1 MGGILAPMLST
12 SNRLLRLLSLLQS
25 RRHWTGAE
33 LSQRLEIDRRTLRR
47 DVERLR
53 ELGYPIDAS
62 PGLGGGY
69 RLGSGATMP
78 PVLLEDDE
86 AVAVAVALRTAAASV
101 GRMEDTALRL
111 LSKLDQWLPAR
122 LRKRASALYS
132 VTLSLA
138 GGAPTSDVDALLRIA
153 GACRDGFRL
162 RMHYR
167 DRTQRASERLIEP
180 LRLVHT
186 GSRWY
191 LVAWDLKREDWRTFR
206 VDRVQSLH
214 DTGTQFPPR
223 EFPGDVADYVAKSI
237 TQPFTR
243 FQVRLRLP
251 GSVEEQA
258 ARVPTWCGI
267 LEACDAHHCV
277 LELGAESVE
286 ALLAL
291 LALVGPDFEMLDDR
305 GLLPELRAA
314 SARLGDA
321 LAA

>member
-1 MGGILAPMLST
+1 MLST

-33 LSQRLEIDRRTLRR
+33 LSQRLEVDRRTLRR

-69 RLGSGATMP
+69 RLGSGSAMP

-101 GRMEDTALRL
+101 GRMEDTSLRL

-167 DRTQRASERLIEP
+167 DRSQKASERLIEP

-191 LVAWDLKREDWRTFR
+191 LVAWDLQREDWRTFR
-206 VDRVQSLH
+206 VDRVQALH

-223 EFPGDVADYVAKSI
+223 AFPGDVVDYVAKSI

-251 GSVEEQA
+251 GSIEEQA
-258 ARVPTWCGI
+258 ARVPPWCGI
-267 LEACDAHHCV
+267 LEAGDAHHCV

-291 LALVGPDFEMLDDR
+291 MALVGPEFEVLDDR
-305 GLLPELRAA
+305 GLLPQLRAA
-314 SARLGDA
+314 SLRLGET
-321 LAA
+321 LAAA

>member
-1 MGGILAPMLST
+1 
-12 SNRLLRLLSLLQS
+12 
-25 RRHWTGAE
+25 
-33 LSQRLEIDRRTLRR
+33 
-47 DVERLR
+47 
-53 ELGYPIDAS
+53 
-62 PGLGGGY
+62 
-69 RLGSGATMP
+69 
-78 PVLLEDDE
+78 
-86 AVAVAVALRTAAASV
+86 
-101 GRMEDTALRL
+101 MEDTALRL

-138 GGAPTSDVDALLRIA
+138 GGVPTSDVDLLLRIA

-167 DRTQRASERLIEP
+167 DRSQRATERLIEP

-243 FQVRLRLP
+243 YQIRLRLP
-251 GSVEEQA
+251 GSIEEQA
-258 ARVPTWCGI
+258 TRVPTWCGI
-267 LEACDAHHCV
+267 LEAGDAHHCM
-277 LELGAESVE
+277 LELGAESID

-291 LALVGPDFEMLDDR
+291 MALIGPDFAIVDDR

-314 SARLGDA
+314 STRLGAA
-321 LAA
+321 LAAA

>member
-1 MGGILAPMLST
+1 MLST
-12 SNRLLRLLSLLQS
+12 SNRLLRLLSLMQS

-33 LSQRLEIDRRTLRR
+33 LSQRLDVDRRTLRR

-69 RLGSGATMP
+69 RLGSGSAMP

-101 GRMEDTALRL
+101 GRMEDTSLRL

-138 GGAPTSDVDALLRIA
+138 GGVPTSDVDLLLRIA

-167 DRTQRASERLIEP
+167 DRSQRATERLIEP

-243 FQVRLRLP
+243 YQIRLRLP
-251 GSVEEQA
+251 GSIEEQA

-267 LEACDAHHCV
+267 LEAGDAHHCL
-277 LELGAESVE
+277 LELGAESID

-291 LALVGPDFEMLDDR
+291 IALIGPGFEIVEDR

>member
-1 MGGILAPMLST
+1 MLST
-12 SNRLLRLLSLLQS
+12 SNRLLRLLSLMQS

-33 LSQRLEIDRRTLRR
+33 LSQRLDVDRRTLRR

-69 RLGSGATMP
+69 RLGSGSAMP

-101 GRMEDTALRL
+101 GRMEDTSLRL

-138 GGAPTSDVDALLRIA
+138 GGVPTSDVDLLLRIA

-167 DRTQRASERLIEP
+167 DRSQRATERLIEP

-243 FQVRLRLP
+243 YQIRLRLP
-251 GSVEEQA
+251 GSIEEQA

-267 LEACDAHHCV
+267 LEAGDAHHCL
-277 LELGAESVE
+277 LELGAESID

-291 LALVGPDFEMLDDR
+291 IALIGPEFEIVDDR

>member
-1 MGGILAPMLST
+1 MLST
-12 SNRLLRLLSLLQS
+12 SNRLLRLLSLMQS

-33 LSQRLEIDRRTLRR
+33 LSQRLEVDRRTLRR

-69 RLGSGATMP
+69 RLGSGSAMP

-122 LRKRASALYS
+122 LRKRASALYL

-138 GGAPTSDVDALLRIA
+138 GGVPTSDVDLLLRIA
-153 GACRDGFRL
+153 SACRDGFRL

-167 DRTQRASERLIEP
+167 DRSQRATERLIEP

-214 DTGTQFPPR
+214 DTGMQFPPR
-223 EFPGDVADYVAKSI
+223 AFPGDVADYVAKSI

-243 FQVRLRLP
+243 YQVRLKLP
-251 GSVEEQA
+251 GPIEDQA
-258 ARVPTWCGI
+258 ARVPPWCGI
-267 LEACDAHHCV
+267 LEAGDARHCM
-277 LELGAESVE
+277 LELGAESID

-291 LALVGPDFEMLDDR
+291 MALIGPDFEIVDDR

-314 SARLGDA
+314 SSRLGDR

>member
-1 MGGILAPMLST
+1 MLST
-12 SNRLLRLLSLLQS
+12 SNRLLRLLSLMQS

-33 LSQRLEIDRRTLRR
+33 LSQRLDVDRRTLRR

-53 ELGYPIDAS
+53 ELGYPVDAS

-69 RLGSGATMP
+69 RLGSGSAMP

-132 VTLSLA
+132 VTLSLS
-138 GGAPTSDVDALLRIA
+138 GGAPTSDVDSLLCIA

-162 RMHYR
+162 RMQYL
-167 DRTQRASERLIEP
+167 DRSNRASERLIEP

-191 LVAWDLKREDWRTFR
+191 LVAWDMKREDWRTFR

-223 EFPGDVADYVAKSI
+223 PFPGDVGEYVAQSI

-243 FQVRLRLP
+243 FKVKLRLP
-251 GSVEEQA
+251 GAIEHQA
-258 ARVPTWCGI
+258 GRVPPWCGI
-267 LEACDAHHCV
+267 LQAGDEHHCV
-277 LELGAESVE
+277 LDLGAESVE

-291 LALVGPDFEMLDDR
+291 MALVGPGFEVLDDN
-305 GLLPELRAA
+305 GLLPQLREA
-314 SARLGDA
+314 SSRLGQA
-321 LAA
+321 LSPA

>member
-1 MGGILAPMLST
+1 MLST
-12 SNRLLRLLSLLQS
+12 SNRLLRLLSLMQS

-33 LSQRLEIDRRTLRR
+33 LSQRLEVDRRTLRR

-69 RLGSGATMP
+69 RLGAGSVMP

-138 GGAPTSDVDALLRIA
+138 GGVPTSDVDALLRIA

-162 RMHYR
+162 RMQYR
-167 DRTQRASERLIEP
+167 DRSQRASERLIEP

-243 FQVRLRLP
+243 YQVRLRLP
-251 GSVEEQA
+251 GSIEDQA

-267 LEACDAHHCV
+267 LEAGDPQHCL
-277 LELGAESVE
+277 LELGAESLDG
-286 ALLAL
+286 LLAL
-291 LALVGPDFEMLDDR
+291 MALIGPDFEIVDDR

>member
-1 MGGILAPMLST
+1 MHTDAMLST
-12 SNRLLRLLSLLQS
+12 SNRLLRLLSLMQS

-33 LSQRLEIDRRTLRR
+33 LSQRLEVDRRTLRR

-69 RLGSGATMP
+69 RLGAGSAMP

-138 GGAPTSDVDALLRIA
+138 GGVPTSDVDALLRIA

-162 RMHYR
+162 RMQYR
-167 DRTQRASERLIEP
+167 DRSQRASERLIEP

-243 FQVRLRLP
+243 YQVRLRLP
-251 GSVEEQA
+251 GSIEDQA

-267 LEACDAHHCV
+267 LEAGDAQHCL
-277 LELGAESVE
+277 LELGAESLDG
-286 ALLAL
+286 LLAL
-291 LALVGPDFEMLDDR
+291 MALIGPDFEIVDDR

>member
-1 MGGILAPMLST
+1 MLST
-12 SNRLLRLLSLLQS
+12 SNRLLRLLSLMQS

-33 LSQRLEIDRRTLRR
+33 LSQRLDVDRRTLRR

-69 RLGSGATMP
+69 RLGSGSAMP

-101 GRMEDTALRL
+101 GRMEDTSLRL

-138 GGAPTSDVDALLRIA
+138 GGVPTSDVDLLLRIA

-167 DRTQRASERLIEP
+167 DRSQRATERLIEP

-214 DTGTQFPPR
+214 DTGTQFPSR

-243 FQVRLRLP
+243 YQIRLRLP
-251 GSVEEQA
+251 GSIEEQA

-267 LEACDAHHCV
+267 LEAGDAHHCL
-277 LELGAESVE
+277 LELGAESIDALIALIALIGPGFEIVE
-286 ALLAL
+286 
-291 LALVGPDFEMLDDR
+291 DR

>member
-1 MGGILAPMLST
+1 MLST
-12 SNRLLRLLSLLQS
+12 SNRLLRLLSLMQS

-33 LSQRLEIDRRTLRR
+33 LSQRLEVDRRTLRR

-69 RLGSGATMP
+69 RLGSGSAMP

-138 GGAPTSDVDALLRIA
+138 GGVPTSDVDLLLRIA

-167 DRTQRASERLIEP
+167 DRSQRATERLIEP

-191 LVAWDLKREDWRTFR
+191 LVAWDLNREDWRTFR

-223 EFPGDVADYVAKSI
+223 EFPGNVADYVAKSI

-243 FQVRLRLP
+243 YQVKLRLP
-251 GSVEEQA
+251 GSIEQQA

-267 LEACDAHHCV
+267 LEAGDAHHCL
-277 LELGAESVE
+277 LELGAESID

-291 LALVGPDFEMLDDR
+291 IALIGPDFEIVDDR

>member
-1 MGGILAPMLST
+1 MLST

-33 LSQRLEIDRRTLRR
+33 LSQRLDIDRRTLRR

-69 RLGSGATMP
+69 RLGSGSAMP

-101 GRMEDTALRL
+101 GRMEDTSLRL

-153 GACRDGFRL
+153 AACRDGLRL
-162 RMHYR
+162 RMQYR
-167 DRTQRASERLIEP
+167 DRSQRASERLIEP

-206 VDRVQSLH
+206 VDRVQALH

-223 EFPGDVADYVAKSI
+223 AFPGDVADYVAKSI

-243 FQVRLRLP
+243 YQVRLRLP
-251 GSVEEQA
+251 GSVAEQA
-258 ARVPTWCGI
+258 ARVPPWCGI
-267 LEACDAHHCV
+267 LEAGDDRHCL
-277 LELGAESVE
+277 LELGAESVD

-291 LALVGPDFEMLDDR
+291 MALIGPDFEIVDDR

-314 SARLGDA
+314 SSRLGDA
-321 LAA
+321 LAAA

>member
-1 MGGILAPMLST
+1 MLST
-12 SNRLLRLLSLLQS
+12 SNRLLRLLSLMQS

-33 LSQRLEIDRRTLRR
+33 LSQRLEVDRRTLRR

-69 RLGSGATMP
+69 RLGSGSAMP

-132 VTLSLA
+132 VTMSLA
-138 GGAPTSDVDALLRIA
+138 GGVPTSDVDLLLRIA

-162 RMHYR
+162 RMHYC
-167 DRTQRASERLIEP
+167 DRSQRATERLIEP

-206 VDRVQSLH
+206 VDRVQALH

-223 EFPGDVADYVAKSI
+223 EFPGDVADYVARSI

-243 FQVRLRLP
+243 YQIRLRLP
-251 GSVEEQA
+251 GSIEEQA

-267 LEACDAHHCV
+267 LEAGDAHHCL
-277 LELGAESVE
+277 LELGAESVD

-291 LALVGPDFEMLDDR
+291 MALIGHDFEIVDDR

-314 SARLGDA
+314 SARLGAA
-321 LAA
+321 LAAA

>member
-1 MGGILAPMLST
+1 MLST
-12 SNRLLRLLSLLQS
+12 SNRLLRLLSLMQS

-33 LSQRLEIDRRTLRR
+33 LSQRLDVDRRTLRR

-69 RLGSGATMP
+69 RLGSGSAMP

-101 GRMEDTALRL
+101 GRMEDTSLRL

-138 GGAPTSDVDALLRIA
+138 GGVPTSDVDLLLRIA

-167 DRTQRASERLIEP
+167 DRSQRATERLIEP

-237 TQPFTR
+237 TEPFTR
-243 FQVRLRLP
+243 YQIRLRLP
-251 GSVEEQA
+251 GSIEEQA

-267 LEACDAHHCV
+267 LEAGDAHHCL
-277 LELGAESVE
+277 LELGAESID

-291 LALVGPDFEMLDDR
+291 IALIGPGFEIVDDR

>member
-1 MGGILAPMLST
+1 MLST

-33 LSQRLEIDRRTLRR
+33 LSQRLDIDRRTLRR

-69 RLGSGATMP
+69 RLGSGSAMP

-101 GRMEDTALRL
+101 GRMEDTSLRL

-162 RMHYR
+162 RMQYR
-167 DRTQRASERLIEP
+167 DRSQRASERVIEP

-214 DTGTQFPPR
+214 DTGMQFPPR
-223 EFPGDVADYVAKSI
+223 AFPGDVVDYAAIAI
-237 TQPFTR
+237 TLPFTR
-243 FQVRLRLP
+243 VPVRLRLP
-251 GSVEEQA
+251 GPIEAQA
-258 ARVPTWCGI
+258 ERVPPWCGI
-267 LEACDAHHCV
+267 LEAGDAHHCV

-291 LALVGPDFEMLDDR
+291 MALVGPDFEVLDDR
-305 GLLPELRAA
+305 GLLPQLRAA
-314 SARLGDA
+314 STRLGEV
-321 LAA
+321 LAAA

>member
-1 MGGILAPMLST
+1 MLST

-162 RMHYR
+162 RMQYR

-206 VDRVQSLH
+206 VGRVQALH

-258 ARVPTWCGI
+258 TRVPTWCGI
-267 LEACDAHHCV
+267 LEAGDAHHCV
-277 LELGAESVE
+277 LEL
-286 ALLAL
+286 
-291 LALVGPDFEMLDDR
+291 VGPEFEMLDDR

-321 LAA
+321 LAAA

>member
-1 MGGILAPMLST
+1 MLST

-33 LSQRLEIDRRTLRR
+33 LSQRLDIDRRTLRR

-69 RLGSGATMP
+69 RLGSGSAMP

-101 GRMEDTALRL
+101 GRMEDTSLRL

-162 RMHYR
+162 RMQYR
-167 DRTQRASERLIEP
+167 DRSQKASERLIEP

-206 VDRVQSLH
+206 VDRVQALH
-214 DTGTQFPPR
+214 DTGMQFPPR
-223 EFPGDVADYVAKSI
+223 PFPGDVVDYVAKSI

-251 GSVEEQA
+251 GSIEEQA
-258 ARVPTWCGI
+258 TRVPPWCGI
-267 LEACDAHHCV
+267 LEAGDAHHCM

-291 LALVGPDFEMLDDR
+291 MALVGPDSEILDDR
-305 GLLPELRAA
+305 GLLPQLRAA
-314 SARLGDA
+314 STRLGDV
-321 LAA
+321 LAAA

>member
-1 MGGILAPMLST
+1 MLST
-12 SNRLLRLLSLLQS
+12 SNRLLRLLSLMQS

-33 LSQRLEIDRRTLRR
+33 LSQRLDVDRRTLRR

-69 RLGSGATMP
+69 RLGSGSAMP

-101 GRMEDTALRL
+101 GRMEDTSLRL

-138 GGAPTSDVDALLRIA
+138 GGVPTSDVDLLLRIA

-167 DRTQRASERLIEP
+167 DRSQRATERLIEP

-243 FQVRLRLP
+243 YQIRLRLP
-251 GSVEEQA
+251 GSIEEQA

-267 LEACDAHHCV
+267 LEAGDAHHCL
-277 LELGAESVE
+277 LELGAESID

-291 LALVGPDFEMLDDR
+291 IALIGPGFEIVDDR

>member
-1 MGGILAPMLST
+1 MLST

-33 LSQRLEIDRRTLRR
+33 LSQRLDIDRRTLRR

-69 RLGSGATMP
+69 RLGSGSAMP

-101 GRMEDTALRL
+101 GRMEDTSLRL

-162 RMHYR
+162 RMQYR
-167 DRTQRASERLIEP
+167 DRSQRASERVIEP

-214 DTGTQFPPR
+214 DTGMQFPPR
-223 EFPGDVADYVAKSI
+223 AFPGDVVDYVAKSI

-251 GSVEEQA
+251 GSIEAQA
-258 ARVPTWCGI
+258 ERVPPWCGI
-267 LEACDAHHCV
+267 LEAGDAHHCV

-291 LALVGPDFEMLDDR
+291 MALVGPDFEVLDDR
-305 GLLPELRAA
+305 GLLPQLRAA
-314 SARLGDA
+314 SMRLGEV
-321 LAA
+321 LAAA

>member
-1 MGGILAPMLST
+1 MLST
-12 SNRLLRLLSLLQS
+12 SNRLLRLLSLMQS

-33 LSQRLEIDRRTLRR
+33 LSQRLEVDRRTLRR

-69 RLGSGATMP
+69 RLGSGSAMP

-138 GGAPTSDVDALLRIA
+138 GGVATSDVDLLLRIA

-162 RMHYR
+162 RMQYR
-167 DRTQRASERLIEP
+167 DRSQRASERLIDP

-206 VDRVQSLH
+206 VDRVQALH

-243 FQVRLRLP
+243 FQIRLRLP
-251 GSVEEQA
+251 RSIEEQA
-258 ARVPTWCGI
+258 TRVPPWCGI
-267 LEACDAHHCV
+267 LEAGDAHHCM
-277 LELGAESVE
+277 LELGAESID

-291 LALVGPDFEMLDDR
+291 MALIGPDFEIIDDR

-314 SARLGDA
+314 SDRLGHV
-321 LAA
+321 LAAA

>member
-1 MGGILAPMLST
+1 MLST
-12 SNRLLRLLSLLQS
+12 SNRLLRLLSLMQS
-25 RRHWTGAE
+25 RRHWTGGE
-33 LSQRLEIDRRTLRR
+33 LSQRLEVDRRTLRR

-69 RLGSGATMP
+69 RLGAGSELP

-122 LRKRASALYS
+122 LRRRASALYA

-138 GGAPTSDVDALLRIA
+138 GGAPTSDVDALLSIA
-153 GACRDGFRL
+153 AACRDGFRL

-167 DRTQRASERLIEP
+167 DRSNRATERVIEP

-214 DTGTQFPPR
+214 DTGMQFPPR
-223 EFPGDVADYVAKSI
+223 PFPGDVSEYVARSI
-237 TQPFTR
+237 TQPCTQVR
-243 FQVRLRLP
+243 VRLRLP
-251 GSVEEQA
+251 GPVEAQVE
-258 ARVPTWCGI
+258 RVPTWCGI
-267 LEACDAHHCV
+267 LQAGDAHHCT
-277 LELGAESVE
+277 LDLGAETVDGM
-286 ALLAL
+286 LAMM
-291 LALVGPDFEMLDDR
+291 ALVGPGFEIIEDH
-305 GLLPELRAA
+305 GLLPQLREA
-314 SARLGDA
+314 SARLQSSLFA
-321 LAA
+321 EPA

>member
-1 MGGILAPMLST
+1 MLST
-12 SNRLLRLLSLLQS
+12 SNRLLRLLSLMQS

-69 RLGSGATMP
+69 RLGAGSAMP

-138 GGAPTSDVDALLRIA
+138 GGLPTSDVDLLLRIA

-167 DRTQRASERLIEP
+167 DRSQRATERLIEP

-206 VDRVQSLH
+206 VDRVEALH

-223 EFPGDVADYVAKSI
+223 AFPGDVADYVAKSI

-251 GSVEEQA
+251 GSIEEQA
-258 ARVPTWCGI
+258 ARVPPWCGI
-267 LEACDAHHCV
+267 LEAGDADHCM
-277 LELGAESVE
+277 LELGAESVD

-291 LALVGPDFEMLDDR
+291 MALIGPDFEIVDDR
-305 GLLPELRAA
+305 GLLPDLRAA
-314 SARLGDA
+314 SARLGA
-321 LAA
+321 TLAAA

>member
-1 MGGILAPMLST
+1 MLST
-12 SNRLLRLLSLLQS
+12 SNRLLRLLSLMQS
-25 RRHWTGAE
+25 RRHWTGGE
-33 LSQRLEIDRRTLRR
+33 LSQRLEVDRRTLRR

-69 RLGSGATMP
+69 RLGSGSELP

-122 LRKRASALYS
+122 LRRRASALYA
-132 VTLSLA
+132 VTLSLS
-138 GGAPTSDVDALLRIA
+138 GGAPTSDVDSLLLIA
-153 GACRDGFRL
+153 AACRDGFRL

-167 DRTQRASERLIEP
+167 DHGNRASERTIEP

-191 LVAWDLKREDWRTFR
+191 LVAWDMKREDWRTFR

-214 DTGTQFPPR
+214 ETGMQFPPR
-223 EFPGDVADYVAKSI
+223 AFPGDVSEYVARSI
-237 TQPFTR
+237 VQPFTR
-243 FQVRLRLP
+243 VRVRLRLA
-251 GSVEEQA
+251 GSIEQQA
-258 ARVPTWCGI
+258 GRVPTWCGI
-267 LEACDAHHCV
+267 LQAGDDHHCV
-277 LELGAESVE
+277 LDLGADSVDG
-286 ALLAL
+286 LLAMM
-291 LALVGPDFEMLDDR
+291 ALVGPEFEVIEDH
-305 GLLPELRAA
+305 GLLAQLREA
-314 SARLGDA
+314 SCRLQQS
-321 LAA
+321 LAAAPA